1 MTVTFKDILAASDI
15 IRGLASDTSFRQ
27 SRSLSELVGAN
38 IVLKFENQQFTGS
51 FKERGALVKLL
62 SLTPTQRE
70 KGIIAMSAGNHA
82 QAVAYQ
88 AERLGI
94 PATIVMPQFTPNIK
108 VERTRAFGAEV
119 IFHGETLDDS
129 IALGQELAR
138 ERGLQTVHPYDD
150 ERIIAGQGTIALEM
164 LDAYPELDALMVPV
178 GGGGLISG
186 NAIAAKSLRPNIEIV
201 GVQTKRFPSTFQA
214 LRGEPVTCGN
224 STIAEGIAVKSPG
237 QLTLPLVREWVD
249 EIVLVDEGE
258 IEAAVGLLLEREK
271 TVVEGAGAVGVAAV
285 MNYRDRFVG
294 RSVGIILSGGNID
307 LPILSRIV
315 QRGLVRSGRLIRL
328 DVDVRDLPG
337 GLADVASC
345 IGDAGANIV
354 EVQHQ
359 RVFTGLPLQSVSI
372 QFVLQTRGLEHV
384 ERIVAALTEKGY
396 VIHIPQQADWQTSRV
411 AGSAPNTISGLKYL
425 APAIPLPS
433 R

>member
-1 MTVTFKDILAASDI
+1 MAVSLQDIRTAAEIVCDRI
-15 IRGLASDTSFRQ
+15 CNTPCRQ
-27 SRSLSELVGAN
+27 SRSLSGTIGAN
-38 IVLKFENQQFTGS
+38 IVLKFENLQFTGS

-62 SLTPTQRE
+62 SLTPAQRE
-70 KGIIAMSAGNHA
+70 QGIIAMSAGNHA

-88 AERLGI
+88 AQQLGI

-150 ERIIAGQGTIALEM
+150 KGIIAGQGTIALEM
-164 LDAYPELDALMVPV
+164 LAAYPDLDAIVVPV
-178 GGGGLISG
+178 GGGGLIAG

-214 LRGEPVTCGN
+214 LQGEPDNCGS

-237 QLTLPLVREWVD
+237 QLTLPIVREWVD
-249 EIVLVDEGE
+249 EILLVDEGE

-285 MNYRDRFVG
+285 MNYRERFAG
-294 RSVGIILSGGNID
+294 RSVGVILSGGNID

-337 GLADVASC
+337 GLADAARC

-359 RVFTGLPLQSVSI
+359 RAFTSLPLQSVSI
-372 QFVLQTRGLEHV
+372 QFILQTRGLEHV
-384 ERIVAALTEKGY
+384 DSIVVALTEKGY
-396 VIHIPQQADWQTSRV
+396 AIHIPQQADLQRFETASLHPHV
-411 AGSAPNTISGLKYL
+411 LSGLPY
-425 APAIPLPS
+425 IS
-433 R
+433 RSKT